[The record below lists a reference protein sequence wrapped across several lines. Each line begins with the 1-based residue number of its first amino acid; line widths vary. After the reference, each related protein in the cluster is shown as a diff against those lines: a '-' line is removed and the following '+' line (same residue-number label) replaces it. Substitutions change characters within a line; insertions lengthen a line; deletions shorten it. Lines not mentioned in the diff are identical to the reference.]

1 MPSSDQPARVFFC
14 FVFFVYSFFIRVGE
28 INTLRGNKNW
38 MRAREG
44 VMSSDYFGADLQKLF
59 PIIEEGGSDSSAFDN
74 VLELLVVN
82 GVLSLPEAIMMMLPE
97 AWQSNSNMESEKKA
111 WYEWAACLM
120 EAYDGPGM
128 NEDRTDSCSV
138 PLLTKLVANTHRKH
152 FPF

>member
-1 MPSSDQPARVFFC
+1 
-14 FVFFVYSFFIRVGE
+14 
-28 INTLRGNKNW
+28 

-44 VMSSDYFGADLQKLF
+44 VMHSEYFGNDLQKLF

-97 AWQSNSNMESEKKA
+97 AWQSNTNMETEKKA

-120 EAYDGPGM
+120 EAYDGPGKEY
-128 NEDRTDSCSV
+128 NRYRYSPS
-138 PLLTKLVANTHRKH
+138 LLCEKQNVAETYIHCVGETI
-152 FPF
+152 

>member
-1 MPSSDQPARVFFC
+1 
-14 FVFFVYSFFIRVGE
+14 
-28 INTLRGNKNW
+28 
-38 MRAREG
+38 
-44 VMSSDYFGADLQKLF
+44 MSSDYFGADLQKLF

-120 EAYDGPGM
+120 EAYDGPGT
-128 NEDRTDSCSV
+128 NEDRTDSCPV
-138 PLLTKLVANTHRKH
+138 PLLTKLVANTHRNH
-152 FPF
+152 FTF

>member
-1 MPSSDQPARVFFC
+1 M
-14 FVFFVYSFFIRVGE
+14 IGE

-44 VMSSDYFGADLQKLF
+44 VMSSDYFGDDLQKLF

-74 VLELLVVN
+74 VLELLVIN

-97 AWQSNSNMESEKKA
+97 AWQSNGNIEPEKKA

-120 EAYDGPGM
+120 EPYDGPGM
-128 NEDRTDSCSV
+128 
-138 PLLTKLVANTHRKH
+138 
-152 FPF
+152 